1 MDWIV
6 TGASRG
12 IGLALTHALAARAH
26 DGDRIFVLA
35 RDRERLQVLA
45 RSSERSRAKISTLPV
60 DLSRIGEAR
69 RAGTE
74 LAAQVHGATL
84 IHNAGVW
91 PTRRSLVD
99 GFESGFATNCLG
111 PLALQQPLL
120 AAERLSRVLVV
131 SAGILVKGR
140 FDPER
145 TPSGEDFSAFRTYA
159 DSKLAGASAM
169 RDAARRYPA
178 VDFAIIHPGVVHT
191 DLGATRGPLGWLMKL
206 AKRSWEAPEVCAAR
220 LVRILE
226 RPRWQHSPGEAPWFI
241 EESEQPW
248 PAEVDRAR
256 ENVAAS
262 VRQHLNA

>member
-1 MDWIV
+1 VDWII

-12 IGLALTHALAARAH
+12 IGLALAQALAARAQE
-26 DGDRIFVLA
+26 GDRIFALA
-35 RDRERLQVLA
+35 RDRERLEALA
-45 RSSERSRAKISTLPV
+45 STAGSRAKFIAWPA
-60 DLSRIGEAR
+60 DLARIGEAR

-74 LAAQVHGATL
+74 LAARVQSATL

-91 PTRRSLVD
+91 PTQRTLIE

-120 AAERLSRVLVV
+120 AAGRVSRVLVV
-131 SAGILVKGR
+131 SAGILIKGR

-159 DSKLAGASAM
+159 NSKLAGAAAM
-169 RDAARRYPA
+169 REAARRYPD

-226 RPRWQHSPGEAPWFI
+226 RPKWQHAKGEAPWFV

-248 PAEVDRAR
+248 PAQVDGAR
-256 ENVAAS
+256 ESVAAS
-262 VRQHLNA
+262 VARYLGA